1 MQLSRLACAG
11 LLLGVALDDPSAE
24 DYVRDVRLEIGWLG
38 SPAVLENPTS
48 PPPVTARLVNESD
61 TRTYPVLGAGGGSRR
76 GPVQPSMRWSLERLA
91 TKGSWS
97 AWDSGARGTRAD
109 SLGSDWREGVVALG
123 PGASLDLRLADL
135 FFNVVLSQSPAGSYR
150 ARAHYSVAAGDES
163 APASLR
169 GVPAYE
175 LVSEPVEFEYAP
187 PFTVEVDAIRSWTP
201 DETAAVGA
209 LIDARLVN
217 RSGARLSI
225 PRPNSSARSAFVRR
239 FPSERKDELAIEWPE
254 LSEPETEAEPAD
266 SVVHLEPGESITVF
280 GPDGLYPADEYRL
293 SWTGATRPPEVA
305 PPIGVVV
312 RLRVIADRPPLS
324 VSSAPI
330 AIPLAR

>member
-1 MQLSRLACAG
+1 MAGNRAERLAEGKRLWPLSQTVAGRALSVAKSKDGHVFVSMFPAGGREPGRRTRVRRAMQLSRLACAG

-123 PGASLDLRLADL
+123 PGASLDLRLADQ
-135 FFNVVLSQSPAGSYR
+135 LSFTLHHLLL
-150 ARAHYSVAAGDES
+150 AR
-163 APASLR
+163 SLR
-169 GVPAYE
+169 AQGHE
-175 LVSEPVEFEYAP
+175 LGGRGLGGRGSH
-187 PFTVEVDAIRSWTP
+187 RSP
-201 DETAAVGA
+201 LDE
-209 LIDARLVN
+209 
-217 RSGARLSI
+217 
-225 PRPNSSARSAFVRR
+225 
-239 FPSERKDELAIEWPE
+239 
-254 LSEPETEAEPAD
+254 
-266 SVVHLEPGESITVF
+266 
-280 GPDGLYPADEYRL
+280 
-293 SWTGATRPPEVA
+293 
-305 PPIGVVV
+305 
-312 RLRVIADRPPLS
+312 
-324 VSSAPI
+324 
-330 AIPLAR
+330 